1 MLPRGELP
9 RMTRL
14 NEAGEK
20 RVRLEWLRLELRM
33 ELDRH
38 IPRMGW
44 QLDDLNELAI
54 ERSADD
60 LETVI
65 RQCLFIQAIEF
76 VPVSMTFV
84 DYRLSVELMRSRSRL
99 ELARIRSEAHG
110 AAKIVYPEQIAQL
123 VDDLLRRVGRTL
135 G

>member
-1 MLPRGELP
+1 VLPRGKLP

-38 IPRMGW
+38 VPRMGW
-44 QLDDLNELAI
+44 QFDDLHELAV

-60 LETVI
+60 LETLI
-65 RQCLFIQAIEF
+65 GQCLFIQAIEF
-76 VPVSMTFV
+76 VPVSMALV
-84 DYRLSVELMRSRSRL
+84 DYRLRVQLMRS
-99 ELARIRSEAHG
+99 
-110 AAKIVYPEQIAQL
+110 
-123 VDDLLRRVGRTL
+123 
-135 G
+135 